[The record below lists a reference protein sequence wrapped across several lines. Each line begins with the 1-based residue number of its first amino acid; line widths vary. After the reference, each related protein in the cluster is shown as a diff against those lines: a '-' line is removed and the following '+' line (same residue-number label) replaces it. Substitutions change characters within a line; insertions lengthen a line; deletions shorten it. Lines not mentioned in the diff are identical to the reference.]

1 MKNIKFYKDI
11 LLYCSALF
19 PISQLDV
26 HIHKFFMLNACVFG
40 FGFSNT
46 QLWARAL
53 KDYFLIALYYKLTEC
68 IVTELRVK
76 LSSYLKPLLSN
87 PRRGDLLTMT
97 MKMSAISSGKMDP
110 SIIAK
115 GK

>member
-40 FGFSNT
+40 FGFVVWV
-46 QLWARAL
+46 LW
-53 KDYFLIALYYKLTEC
+53 
-68 IVTELRVK
+68 V
-76 LSSYLKPLLSN
+76 LLFVGVFWVGFFGVVLVCVGVLVGGW
-87 PRRGDLLTMT
+87 P
-97 MKMSAISSGKMDP
+97 P
-110 SIIAK
+110 CF
-115 GK
+115 